1 MATHRAHHGHGL
13 PHLFLRIWAP
23 IPVLRRLGARRIRR
37 LRSKGPPTSRRSSTP
52 PCIYIVVRVSVATL
66 EMSER
71 SGNPSTLT
79 QVTRTKPTSEKK
91 KRDHQSSVCT
101 EVVEEIK
108 SGSRP
113 LWQYCL
119 ASSPVVRRRA
129 SQKQKRIVFECCFEG
144 ANTR

>member
-1 MATHRAHHGHGL
+1 VWFLKVLPLNRVVVHYYHCWSWRHIIIKESTPLCIHRE
-13 PHLFLRIWAP
+13 R
-23 IPVLRRLGARRIRR
+23 
-37 LRSKGPPTSRRSSTP
+37 TSTP

>member
-1 MATHRAHHGHGL
+1 VWFLKVLPLNRVVHYYHCWSWRHIIIKESTPLCIHRE
-13 PHLFLRIWAP
+13 R
-23 IPVLRRLGARRIRR
+23 
-37 LRSKGPPTSRRSSTP
+37 TSTP